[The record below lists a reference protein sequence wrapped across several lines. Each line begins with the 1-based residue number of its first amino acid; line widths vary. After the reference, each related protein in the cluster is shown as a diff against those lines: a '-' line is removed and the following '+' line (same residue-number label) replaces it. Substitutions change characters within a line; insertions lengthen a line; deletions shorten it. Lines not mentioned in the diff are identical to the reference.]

1 MKICPTCNRT
11 YADETLSF
19 CLDDGST
26 LSAFYDSPATQ
37 RIPPARNTDQAPTEV
52 LYSAPNP
59 PLQPTITSL
68 QPPPSLGEKQA
79 SRADGNR
86 SNKTGLILVVGVLLG
101 VILTAG
107 IAVSF
112 IWLGEENKTANR
124 PNSNI
129 ATPTASPASTPTP
142 IRSVVGRWSGSWE
155 NTQGGKDTSTIRIV
169 EETNGLIKGDE
180 DGWVIENGSRK
191 GNVLTWEYNRI
202 NNGCRDYQVR
212 LKISEDGKVAN
223 GTYEVTDRCENK
235 NYSGSYID
243 YKKQ

>member
-11 YADETLSF
+11 YADETLTF

-26 LSAFYDSPATQ
+26 LSAFYDPHVTQ
-37 RIPPARNTDQAPTEV
+37 RIPPPRNTDQAPTEV
-52 LYSAPNP
+52 LYPASNP
-59 PLQPTITSL
+59 PLQPTIPSL
-68 QPPPSLGEKQA
+68 QPPPFAEKQPIQ
-79 SRADGNR
+79 SKGKR
-86 SNKTGLILVVGVLLG
+86 SKRTGLILGVGILLG
-101 VILTAG
+101 VILAAV

-112 IWLGEENKTANR
+112 IWSGKENETDN
-124 PNSNI
+124 NSNI
-129 ATPTASPASTPTP
+129 TNANVPPASTPTP
-142 IRSVVGRWSGSWE
+142 IMSVGGRWSGSWE
-155 NTQGGKDTSTIRIV
+155 NTQGGKATSTIRIV

-191 GNVLTWEYNRI
+191 GNVLTWEYHRI

-212 LKISEDGKVAN
+212 MKISDDGKVAN
-223 GTYEVTDRCENK
+223 GTYEVIDRCENK